1 MKHKN
6 YTKVIR
12 YMEYSKI
19 LLCELV
25 LLVNHSVQEESQM
38 CFLGPKTKPEEGS
51 IH

>member
-19 LLCELV
+19 LLYELV
-25 LLVNHSVQEESQM
+25 LEVNHSVQEESQM
-38 CFLGPKTKPEEGS
+38 CFVGTKKRHHS
-51 IH
+51 LVS